1 VPALKIIF
9 WLIAFINTTSASGSP
24 RQRAGGIET
33 MTATSSESLIVPT
46 VRAEALKG
54 RLREKPSWYLTGRQ
68 ECDLELLLNGAL
80 APLRGFLGRSD
91 YEAVCSGMR
100 LADGSLWP
108 MPITLDVT
116 EELATSLETGD
127 QVALRHPEGFIV
139 AALTIGD
146 IWEPDRRYEAE
157 QVFGTTDPVHPGVD
171 YLLNHSHSFYVG
183 GIVEGVELPPHH
195 TYRELRHTP
204 AELRSLFRER
214 GWERIVAFQTRN
226 PLHRAHFELTKRA
239 AEQADAKLLL
249 HPVVGRTSPDD
260 LDYFVRVRCYK
271 AVLPQ
276 YPDDSAMLSLLPL
289 AMRMGGP
296 REALWHA
303 LIRRNYGATHF
314 IVGRDHAGPRDAE
327 GKPFYHPDAARELV
341 REHQTE
347 AGIELV
353 EFEEMVYNA
362 SADAYVPRSELP
374 AEAVVL
380 NLSGTELRR
389 KLRSGEVIPAWFSYP
404 EVITALRQSFP
415 PRNRQGYTVFFTG
428 LSGSGKSTVAQT
440 FMAMLMEEGSRP
452 VTLLDGDI
460 VRTNLSSEL
469 GFSREHR
476 DLNIQR
482 IGFVASEITKN
493 CGAAICAPIAPYRS
507 MRRQVRK
514 LIERYGGF
522 IQVHIATPLEVCERR
537 DRKGL
542 YAKARAGLIK
552 GFTGID
558 DPYEVPE
565 RAEVVIDTTD
575 IEPDESA
582 RMVLQYLIDQ
592 GYLVARP

>member
-1 VPALKIIF
+1 MTSPEPQSLVAFPA
-9 WLIAFINTTSASGSP
+9 
-24 RQRAGGIET
+24 
-33 MTATSSESLIVPT
+33 
-46 VRAEALKG
+46 RAEALKTI
-54 RLREKPSWYLTGRQ
+54 LREKPSWYLTGRQ
-68 ECDLELLLNGAL
+68 DCDLELLLNGAF
-80 APLRGFLGRSD
+80 APLCGFLGRSD
-91 YEAVCSGMR
+91 YDAVCSGMR

-108 MPITLDVT
+108 IPVTLDVT
-116 EELATSLETGD
+116 EEFAASLEAGD
-127 QVALRHPEGFIV
+127 LFALRHPEGFIV
-139 AALTIGD
+139 AALTVGN
-146 IWEPDRRYEAE
+146 IWEPDRKREAE
-157 QVFGTTDPVHPGVD
+157 QVFGTTDPAHPGVD
-171 YLLNHSHSFYVG
+171 YLLNHSHPVYVG
-183 GIVEGVELPPHH
+183 GTVEGVELAPHH

-204 AELRSLFRER
+204 AELRALFRER

-226 PLHRAHFELTKRA
+226 PLHRAHLELTKRA

-260 LDYFVRVRCYK
+260 LDYFVRVRCYQ

-303 LIRRNYGATHF
+303 LIRCNYGATHF
-314 IVGRDHAGPRDAE
+314 IVGRDHAGPRDAD
-327 GKPFYHPDAARELV
+327 GQPFYHPDAAREMV
-341 REHQTE
+341 REHQAE

-362 SADAYVPRSELP
+362 SADAHMPRSELP
-374 AEAVVL
+374 ADAEVL
-380 NLSGTELRR
+380 SLSGTELRR
-389 KLRSGEVIPAWFSYP
+389 KLRSGEDVPAWFSYP

-493 CGAAICAPIAPYRS
+493 RGTAICAPIAPYRS

-514 LIERYGGF
+514 VIEQYGGF
-522 IQVHIATPLEVCERR
+522 IEVHIATPLEVCERR

-542 YAKARAGLIK
+542 YAKARAGLIR

-558 DPYEVPE
+558 DPYETPK

-582 RMVLQYLIDQ
+582 RMVLQYLIDR
-592 GYLVARP
+592 GYLVAGQQALR